1 LLCLNARARPENLDR
16 RGHAGISAAIVS
28 GAAELVSGAA
38 ELHQVKKPCE
48 TIVSVEQNA
57 QKKKK
62 PGSAG
67 LFDEYLFQ
75 SVHFASLAI

>member
-1 LLCLNARARPENLDR
+1 MQVF
-16 RGHAGISAAIVS
+16 SAAIVS

-48 TIVSVEQNA
+48 TIVPTWLAVGQNA

-62 PGSAG
+62 PGGAG

>member
-1 LLCLNARARPENLDR
+1 MARVPVE
-16 RGHAGISAAIVS
+16 SACSKNYACAIVVARKFPR
-28 GAAELVSGAA
+28 GGVSGAA
-38 ELHQVKKPCE
+38 ELHQVKIPARKNSQAA
-48 TIVSVEQNA
+48 IRSASQV
-57 QKKKK
+57 QKRKK